1 MCHQSFATNVGQ
13 EPDKCKRFG
22 FHGDSHILETRPKSG
37 HMVRMSL
44 ALDHHPVRLRR
55 SVLCLPASNQR
66 AIDKL
71 ESLDS
76 DAVILDLEDA
86 VAEEKKQEARDNI
99 RAFMASARKGSREIV
114 IRVNEAS
121 SEHFIQDMA
130 LVMECEP
137 DAVLLPKVRAQDDIL
152 EVSGML
158 SENDAVET
166 LRIWAM
172 METPLAILNAGSIAE
187 AGRTRGG
194 RLDCLVVGLND
205 LRKDTGVPFDPA
217 RTYLVPWL
225 MQVIL
230 AARAFGLTAIDSVS
244 NEFRELAGYDAE
256 CAQGRAMG
264 FDGKMLIHPAQIS
277 GANRAFAPSE
287 AEIAEAEEIIAAF
300 SAPGAGAANAI
311 AINGRMVERLHFE
324 QAERLAA
331 RARMIKQRTK

>member
-1 MCHQSFATNVGQ
+1 
-13 EPDKCKRFG
+13 
-22 FHGDSHILETRPKSG
+22 
-37 HMVRMSL
+37 MSL
-44 ALDHHPVRLRR
+44 AFDHHPVRLRR
-55 SVLCLPASNQR
+55 SVLCLPASNSR

-71 ESLDS
+71 ESLDC

-99 RAFMASARKGSREIV
+99 RAFMASGRRKPSREII
-114 IRVNEAS
+114 IRVNEAGS
-121 SEHFIQDMA
+121 THFSQDMA
-130 LVMECEP
+130 LVLECEP

-152 EVSGML
+152 EVSAQL
-158 SENDAVET
+158 SESDAPDS

-187 AGRTRGG
+187 TGRTSGG

-225 MQVIL
+225 MQVVL
-230 AARAFGLTAIDSVS
+230 SGRAFGLTVIDSVS

-264 FDGKMLIHPAQIS
+264 FDGKMLIHPAQVD
-277 GANRAFAPSE
+277 GANHAFTPSE

-300 SAPGAGAANAI
+300 SAPGAEKANAI
-311 AINGRMVERLHFE
+311 SINGRMVERLHFE
-324 QAERLAA
+324 QAGRLAA
-331 RARMIKQRTK
+331 RASMIRERTKA